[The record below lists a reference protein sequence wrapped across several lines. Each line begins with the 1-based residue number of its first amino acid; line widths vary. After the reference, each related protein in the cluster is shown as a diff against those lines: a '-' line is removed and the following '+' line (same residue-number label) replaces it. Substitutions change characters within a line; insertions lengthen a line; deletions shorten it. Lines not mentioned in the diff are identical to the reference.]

1 MSKNDGQMVYFKVG
15 APIRYNNCDYVIG
28 KIYNS
33 NTLVLKNQQSGRIEI
48 VKITDISS
56 QIVNDFEA
64 RSEQSQGVERDLL
77 SLTDEERLFT
87 EHYRE
92 TISPMLMRPREKGL
106 QEKVASELQISVSTL
121 YRMIKEFKQTGKST
135 AFLQKKRPG
144 GKGKGRIAP
153 AVEEI
158 IQKNLKEKYLTTQK
172 PTLAAIYEE
181 IKQDCKQ
188 AELKVPSINTVKIRI
203 AKIDEAIAARR
214 RLGTKAGDRYK
225 ASLGSIPDADWP
237 LALAQMDHTILPVII
252 VDDVYRRPIN
262 RAWVT
267 FIIDVFS
274 RMILGMHL
282 SLDAPSAMSA
292 GLCMANALLR
302 KDRLLES
309 IDKPEFNAFWPTY
322 GAMDVIHVD
331 NAREFRGDMLKYA
344 TKEYNIDL
352 NLRPV
357 KTPRYGAHVERLMGT
372 FSETLKKVPGATFSG
387 PDEKGDYKA
396 EDFAI
401 LTIDELEKWLI
412 SEICKYHIEDH
423 AGIGTSPLQKWEEG
437 IVGTKTQRGRGL
449 PDLFLNERKLKID
462 FMPFQERCISSNGVV
477 INEVEYFSDVLR
489 SWINLRSK
497 ENPKTNQKYRFRYD
511 PRDISFIY
519 FYDETIGRY
528 FEIPYRNT
536 GHPAVSIWEL
546 KAARILA
553 KKQGS
558 RTSDEHAIFKIIEY
572 QRAILAESAQ
582 KTKAARKEQQR
593 HAQNEKAAKKRTNLA
608 KTEGSDRAEPV
619 SHGIG
624 FDPSKIEGLDDE
636 Y

>member
-1 MSKNDGQMVYFKVG
+1 MSTNNGQVLHFKVG
-15 APIRYNNCDYVIG
+15 APIRYNNCEYVIG
-28 KIYNS
+28 NIFNS
-33 NTLVLKNQQSGRIEI
+33 NTVVLKNQQSGRIEI
-48 VKITDISS
+48 VKITDISRQVAS
-56 QIVNDFEA
+56 DFRE
-64 RSEQSQGVERDLL
+64 RSEQNQSVERDLL
-77 SLTDEERLFT
+77 SLTEEERLFT
-87 EHYRE
+87 EHYRK
-92 TISPMLMRPREKGL
+92 IIAPMLMQSREKGL
-106 QEKVASELQISVSTL
+106 HVKVANELQISVPTL

-158 IQKNLKEKYLTTQK
+158 IQTNLKEKYLTTQK
-172 PTLAAIYEE
+172 PSLVTIYGE
-181 IKQDCKQ
+181 IKQDCKL
-188 AELKVPSINTVKIRI
+188 AELKVPSFNTVKTRI
-203 AKIDEAIAARR
+203 AQIDEAVAARR
-214 RLGTKAGDRYK
+214 RLGTKAGDRFN

-252 VDDVYRRPIN
+252 VDDVYRLPIN
-262 RAWVT
+262 RVWVT

-302 KDRLLES
+302 KDDLLETLE
-309 IDKPEFNAFWPTY
+309 KPEFNAFWPSY

-357 KTPRYGAHVERLMGT
+357 KTPRYGAHIERLMGT
-372 FSETLKKVPGATFSG
+372 FSETLKKVPGTTFSG
-387 PDEKGDYKA
+387 PVEKGDYKS
-396 EDFAI
+396 EDCAI

-412 SEICKYHIEDH
+412 SEICKYHTNDH
-423 AGIGTSPLQKWEEG
+423 AGIGMCPLQKWEEG
-437 IVGTKTQRGRGL
+437 IIGTKVQRGRGL
-449 PDLFLNERKLKID
+449 PPLFLDERKLKID
-462 FMPFQERCISSNGVV
+462 FMPFQERCISGNGVI

-489 SWINLRSK
+489 PWINRKSK
-497 ENPKTNQKYRFRYD
+497 SNPKQNEKYRFRFD

-519 FYDETIGRY
+519 FYDEVIGRY

-536 GHPAVSIWEL
+536 SHPAVSIWEL
-546 KAARILA
+546 KAARKQA
-553 KKQGS
+553 KAQGKS
-558 RTSDEHAIFKIIEY
+558 TGNEHAVFQLIEY

-582 KTKAARKEQQR
+582 KTKAARKEQQKQ
-593 HAQNEKAAKKRTNLA
+593 AQHEKASKKKTNLA
-608 KTEGSDRAEPV
+608 KAKGDDSGVSMNDGAE
-619 SHGIG
+619 
-624 FDPSKIEGLDDE
+624 FDPDTIEGLQDD